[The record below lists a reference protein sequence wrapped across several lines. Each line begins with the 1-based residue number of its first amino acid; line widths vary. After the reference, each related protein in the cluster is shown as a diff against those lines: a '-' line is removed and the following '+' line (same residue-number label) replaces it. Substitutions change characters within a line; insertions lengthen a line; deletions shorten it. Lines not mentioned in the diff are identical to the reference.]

1 MSEFIEVYV
10 VNAFVAD
17 NKGGNPAGVVLNSA
31 HLTAKQMQSIAKEL
45 GHSETAFV
53 SPSKKADFRVRFF
66 TPTNEVEFCGHATV
80 GTFSTLFKN
89 GKIEAGDYKQ
99 ETGAGV
105 LGVSVSPEGRI
116 SMEQTLP
123 KFGKEFAADELAS
136 MLGLTVEDILA
147 TGLPVKAVSTGL
159 FDIIVPVTDEA
170 VLNKV
175 SPDFAAIKKFN
186 KATKTGA
193 VHVFSL
199 TPAESDI
206 SARCRN
212 FAPLLG
218 INEESATGSAAGA
231 LASYLHVYQ
240 GGGKYRYLFEQ
251 GENLNRRSLIWA
263 SVEPDGDD
271 ITQVSVGG
279 FSDKPQRI
287 PFRIEEAT
295 E

>member
-1 MSEFIEVYV
+1 MSEILEVYV

-17 NKGGNPAGVVLNSA
+17 NQGGNPAGVVLNSA
-31 HLTAKQMQSIAKEL
+31 HLSPSQMQSIAKEL

-66 TPTNEVEFCGHATV
+66 TPTNEVDFCGHATV
-80 GTFSTLFKN
+80 GTFSVLFKN
-89 GKIEAGDYKQ
+89 GKLAAGDYKQ

-105 LGVSVSPEGRI
+105 LGVTISEEGRV
-116 SMEQTLP
+116 SMEQALP
-123 KFGKEFAADELAS
+123 KFGKEFAVEDIAPL
-136 MLGLTVEDILA
+136 LGITAEDILA

-159 FDIIVPVTDEA
+159 VDIIVPVTDEA
-170 VLNKV
+170 VLNNV
-175 SPDFAAIKKFN
+175 SPDLAAIKKFN
-186 KATKTGA
+186 KSSKTGA

-199 TPAESDI
+199 TPSESDI

-218 INEESATGSAAGA
+218 IDEESATGSAAGA

-251 GENLNRRSLIWA
+251 GENLNKRSLIWA
-263 SVEPDGDD
+263 SVEPDGEK
-271 ITQVSVGG
+271 ITGVSVGG

-287 PFRIEEAT
+287 PFRIEETT